1 MKSLNRRKRGTS
13 IAETAAG
20 LFIIIPIVLFL
31 FDVAAAVLAQTAN
44 DSMCKSAA
52 RAAAETD
59 SQGKAQAAAQ
69 TAIDNF
75 PAAGYIKSKR
85 LFQPVVWTYN
95 PAPNAQSYVHVQTE
109 IVCQFPVP
117 IPFGGPSKMNFVTD
131 MTEPLVGK
139 L

>member
-1 MKSLNRRKRGTS
+1 MKAKSRGRRGTS
-13 IAETAAG
+13 IVETAAG

-44 DSMCKSAA
+44 DAMCKSAA

-59 SQGKAQAAAQ
+59 DEPKAQAAAQ
-69 TAIDNF
+69 NAVDQF

-85 LFQPVVWTYN
+85 LAKNVIWDGTRVTVV
-95 PAPNAQSYVHVQTE
+95 TE

-117 IPFGGPSKMNFVTD
+117 IPFGGPDRMNFLTD
-131 MTEPLVGK
+131 MTEPVVGR
-139 L
+139 LGTGAPTP

>member
-1 MKSLNRRKRGTS
+1 MKSSNRKKRGTS
-13 IAETAAG
+13 IVETAAG

-52 RAAAETD
+52 RAAAETIN
-59 SQGKAQAAAQ
+59 SGQAQAAAQ
-69 TAIDNF
+69 SAIDNF
-75 PAAGYIKSKR
+75 PAAGYIRSKR
-85 LFQPVVWTYN
+85 LFRPVDYRGTSVT
-95 PAPNAQSYVHVQTE
+95 VVTE

>member
-1 MKSLNRRKRGTS
+1 MKASKRRRGTS
-13 IAETAAG
+13 IVETAAG

-31 FDVAAAVLAQTAN
+31 FDVAGAVLAQTSN

-69 TAIDNF
+69 TAVDKF

-85 LFQPVVWTYN
+85 LFKPVVYVYN
-95 PAPNAQSYVHVQTE
+95 PNPAFDSYVVVVTE
-109 IVCQFPVP
+109 IVFQFPVP

-131 MTEPLVGK
+131 MREPIVGK

>member
-1 MKSLNRRKRGTS
+1 MKSSRRKRGTS
-13 IAETAAG
+13 IVETAAG

-59 SQGKAQAAAQ
+59 SQGRAQAAAQ
-69 TAIDNF
+69 TAVDRF
-75 PAAGYIKSKR
+75 PAAGYIISKR
-85 LFQPVVWTYN
+85 LFRTVDYN
-95 PAPNAQSYVHVQTE
+95 TTTASVRVETE
-109 IVCQFPVP
+109 IVCRFPVP
-117 IPFGGPSKMNFVTD
+117 IPFGGPDRMNFVTD
-131 MTEPLVGK
+131 QTEPIVGQ

>member
-1 MKSLNRRKRGTS
+1 MKVSRRKRGTS
-13 IAETAAG
+13 IVETAAG
-20 LFIIIPIVLFL
+20 LFILIPIVLFL

-59 SQGKAQAAAQ
+59 TAGKAQAAAQ
-69 TAIDNF
+69 TAVDKF

-85 LFQPVVWTYN
+85 LFKPVVYDPT
-95 PAPNAQSYVHVQTE
+95 SSVTVVTE

-117 IPFGGPSKMNFVTD
+117 IPFGGPSKMNFVTY
-131 MTEPLVGK
+131 MTEPVVGK

>member
-1 MKSLNRRKRGTS
+1 MMISKISRRKRGTS
-13 IAETAAG
+13 IVETAAG

-59 SQGKAQAAAQ
+59 TAGKAQAAAQ
-69 TAIDNF
+69 TAVDRF
-75 PAAGYIKSKR
+75 PAAGYITSKR
-85 LFQPVVWTYN
+85 LFRPVQYN
-95 PAPNAQSYVHVQTE
+95 AGTSVTVVTE
-109 IVCQFPVP
+109 IVCKFPVP
-117 IPFGGPSKMNFVTD
+117 IPFGGPDRMNFVTD
-131 MTEPLVGK
+131 MTEPVVGQ

>member
-1 MKSLNRRKRGTS
+1 MKSLNRRRRGTS
-13 IAETAAG
+13 IVETAAG

-59 SQGKAQAAAQ
+59 TQPKAQAAAQ

-75 PAAGYIKSKR
+75 PAAGYIRSKR
-85 LFQPVVWTYN
+85 LFRPVDYRGSSVT
-95 PAPNAQSYVHVQTE
+95 VVTE
-109 IVCQFPVP
+109 IICRFPVP
-117 IPFGGPSKMNFVTD
+117 IPFGGPSQMNFVTD
-131 MTEPLVGK
+131 MTEPVVGT

>member
-1 MKSLNRRKRGTS
+1 MKVSRRKRGTS
-13 IAETAAG
+13 IVETAAG
-20 LFIIIPIVLFL
+20 LFILIPIVLFL

-59 SQGKAQAAAQ
+59 TAGKAQAAAQ
-69 TAIDNF
+69 TAVDKF

-85 LFQPVVWTYN
+85 LFKPVVYDPT
-95 PAPNAQSYVHVQTE
+95 SSVTVVTE

-131 MTEPLVGK
+131 MTEPVVGK

>member
-1 MKSLNRRKRGTS
+1 MKTASRRKKGTS
-13 IAETAAG
+13 IVETAAG

-31 FDVAAAVLAQTAN
+31 FDVAACVLAQTAN

-59 SQGKAQAAAQ
+59 SNAKAQAAAQ
-69 TAIDNF
+69 SAVDNF

-85 LFQPVVWTYN
+85 LFKPV
-95 PAPNAQSYVHVQTE
+95 AYVDKTSVTVVTE

-131 MTEPLVGK
+131 MTEPVVGQ